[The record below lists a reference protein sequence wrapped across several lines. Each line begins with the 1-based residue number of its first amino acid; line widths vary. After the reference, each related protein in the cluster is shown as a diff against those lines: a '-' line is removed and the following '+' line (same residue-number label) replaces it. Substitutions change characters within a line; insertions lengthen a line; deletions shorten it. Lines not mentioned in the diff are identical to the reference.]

1 MTRLL
6 FLTFAGKFR
15 GNDTPAR
22 DYVDDAAAL
31 QREQVNYEVKKYDES
46 LGGLETLYH
55 EDEEHSDHHH
65 HHIVPKE
72 SPWVITAA
80 LAVLAV
86 FGGFFGLVGASPI
99 GISWWQGF
107 IHFGHAEHEVTN
119 WMVVGISTAMAL
131 GGVAT
136 GWAIW
141 GLKPQAATRLFHTG
155 WVQGLRAVLVN
166 RYYIDAFYDKVLI
179 RGMMEFAKALWMFDI
194 WVIDLLVNAVGAGTK
209 LFAYAYAWFDLW
221 VVDGLVNLA
230 GYMWLGIK
238 WAIRPVQSGQ
248 LQHYMLVTLL
258 SAVLL
263 WLFKYLF

>member
-1 MTRLL
+1 
-6 FLTFAGKFR
+6 
-15 GNDTPAR
+15 
-22 DYVDDAAAL
+22 V
-31 QREQVNYEVKKYDES
+31 
-46 LGGLETLYH
+46 
-55 EDEEHSDHHH
+55 
-65 HHIVPKE
+65 
-72 SPWVITAA
+72 
-80 LAVLAV
+80 
-86 FGGFFGLVGASPI
+86 
-99 GISWWQGF
+99 
-107 IHFGHAEHEVTN
+107 
-119 WMVVGISTAMAL
+119 
-131 GGVAT
+131 
-136 GWAIW
+136 
-141 GLKPQAATRLFHTG
+141 ATRLFHTG